1 VLDPLVA
8 SAGQTREKRALDSC
22 KQMKQKF
29 TLAHLAFFLWAGAS
43 PLFGQAISSFDP
55 SIGSSG
61 DQIIING
68 SGFSPGTAVKFYNNV
83 SASNPLPNANGTQIT
98 VRIPNGVTIG
108 SHPIMVTVNA
118 TTVSS
123 AEDFTVIGPGPYVTG
138 FSPAFAA
145 VSEPVIIT
153 GYHLTNAPS
162 TYPVVKF
169 NGVSCTSVLP
179 NAGGTQINV
188 NVPAG
193 ATTGL
198 ITVAT
203 ASGGPSNSPSIFTVI
218 GPGPYATDF
227 TPIGSAGALV
237 TIHGV
242 HFLTASGVSFN
253 GLLGQSF
260 NPSDNQIMVNA
271 PAGVTTGPLTIL
283 SSQGNFTTISNFFV
297 PPVITTFSPST
308 GRAGTNVTLTGTNFL
323 GATAVTVAGVAASI
337 ISGTNTSMLVSIPAG
352 ASSGP
357 IRINTPAGSFT
368 TTSNFKIQPVI
379 TSFSPGF
386 GSPGTQVTVFG
397 ANLNEGLSAV
407 LFNNVPASFST
418 PAYGQV
424 VVTVP
429 SAATIGP
436 ITVTTT
442 NGSFTS
448 SGVFYLPATITSFTP
463 NTITQGKNITITGL
477 NFLGTTAV
485 SFNGAPASSFTV
497 SNNTT
502 IGAVAPD
509 GVSTGPITV
518 TTPAG
523 TFSSSALF
531 YAVPV
536 ITGFT
541 PTHGLPGTSVTIFGT
556 NFLGTTAVRFNG
568 TPATINSVLNGQIV
582 VTVPVGAATG
592 PISVV
597 APAGTASS
605 AANFVLDYTA
615 NLAVLVVAAP
625 DPVTVGS
632 NLVYTITVTNMGPY
646 SAPNVSLTNLL
657 PASVSLES
665 STTTQGSLVAIGNPI
680 LGSLGNLAVNGSATV
695 SLTVRPSVPGTITN
709 VTSIASDSADPALAN
724 NSVTTRTTVLP
735 LALLSIQTASS
746 NLVQVSWPVLLT
758 NYVLQFNPDLATN
771 SGWSNVIAVPVVS
784 TNQNVVTETNT
795 GSQRF
800 YRLRK

>member
-1 VLDPLVA
+1 MN
-8 SAGQTREKRALDSC
+8 QR
-22 KQMKQKF
+22 F
-29 TLAHLAFFLWAGAS
+29 TLAHVAFLLWAGAS

-55 SIGSSG
+55 PFGSSG
-61 DQIIING
+61 DQVIING
-68 SGFSPGTAVKFYNNV
+68 SGFYPGTLTVRFYNNV
-83 SASNPLPNANGTQIT
+83 TASNPLPNANGTQIT
-98 VRIPNGVTIG
+98 VRVPNGATIG
-108 SHPIMVTVNA
+108 SYPITVTVNT

-123 AEDFTVIGPGPYVTG
+123 AQDFTVIGPGPYITG

-145 VSEPVIIT
+145 VNEPVIIT
-153 GYHLTNAPS
+153 GYHLTNAPPS
-162 TYPVVKF
+162 YPLVKF

-198 ITVAT
+198 ITVTT
-203 ASGGPSNSPSIFTVI
+203 ASGGPSNSPSLFTVI

-227 TPIGSAGALV
+227 TPIGNAGALV

-242 HFLTASGVSFN
+242 HFLTATGVSFN
-253 GLLGQSF
+253 GLLGQYF

-283 SSQGNFTTISNFFV
+283 SSQGNFTTSSNFFV
-297 PPVITTFSPST
+297 PPAITSFSPAT
-308 GRAGTNVTLTGTNFL
+308 GRAGTNVTLTGANFL
-323 GATAVTVAGVAASI
+323 GATAVTFAGVGSSI
-337 ISGTNTSMLVSIPAG
+337 ISGTNTSMLVSVPAG

-368 TTSNFKIQPVI
+368 TATNFKIQPLI

-386 GSPGTQVTVFG
+386 GSPGTQVTVSG
-397 ANLNEGLSAV
+397 ANLNEGLSAM
-407 LFNNVPASFST
+407 LFNNVPASFGS
-418 PAYGQV
+418 PLFGQV
-424 VVTVP
+424 VATVP
-429 SAATIGP
+429 SGATTGP

-448 SGVFYLPATITSFTP
+448 ASSFYLPASITSFTP
-463 NTITQGKNITITGL
+463 NTITQGRNVTINGL
-477 NFLGTTAV
+477 NFLGATAV

-502 IGAVAPD
+502 IAAVAPD
-509 GVSTGPITV
+509 GVSTGPISV

-523 TFSSSALF
+523 TFSSTALF

-541 PTHGLPGTSVTIFGT
+541 PTHGLPGTNVTIFGT
-556 NFLGTTAVRFNG
+556 NFLGTTVVRFNG
-568 TPATINSVLNGQIV
+568 TPGTINSVLNSQIV
-582 VTVPVGAATG
+582 VTVPTGAATG

-605 AANFVLDYTA
+605 AANFVLDYTS
-615 NLAVLVVAAP
+615 NLAISVAAAP
-625 DPVTVGS
+625 DPVTIGS
-632 NLVYTITVTNMGPY
+632 NLVYSIVVANTGPY

-657 PASVSLES
+657 PASVSLEAA
-665 STTTQGSLVAIGNPI
+665 TTTQGTLVTTGNPI
-680 LGSLGNLAVNGSATV
+680 LGNLGNLAVNDSATV
-695 SLTVRPSVPGTITN
+695 SLTVRPTVTGTITN
-709 VTSIASDSADPALAN
+709 LASVASDYVDPAQAN

-735 LALLSIQTASS
+735 LALLSIQSTSS
-746 NLVQVSWPVLLT
+746 NLLQVSWPVLLT
-758 NYVLQFNPDLATN
+758 NYVLQFNPDLSTN
-771 SGWSNVIAVPVVS
+771 SGWSNVTAVPMVS